1 MNKIQTNQ
9 LRMHLNV
16 QTALDSN
23 SLLWN
28 AIPILVTAKN
38 EHDELI
44 QRIREVN
51 EKTNADSTSIT
62 EDKQKKLDALSD
74 KGVVLAGILYA
85 YASYS
90 DNAKL
95 MGKVKLTRSDIRN
108 ARETDVEKLVQPVI
122 DEARANLPELA
133 DFMLTEEMIVETETT
148 LDDFKAM
155 IGQPRTIRNQAFAA
169 MTLLDDLFSQI
180 NALVKDK
187 MDKLMIRFEIT
198 HPEFY
203 DEYKRARTI
212 VD

>member
-1 MNKIQTNQ
+1 M
-9 LRMHLNV
+9 
-16 QTALDSN
+16 
-23 SLLWN
+23 
-28 AIPILVTAKN
+28 
-38 EHDELI
+38 
-44 QRIREVN
+44 
-51 EKTNADSTSIT
+51 
-62 EDKQKKLDALSD
+62 
-74 KGVVLAGILYA
+74 
-85 YASYS
+85 
-90 DNAKL
+90 
-95 MGKVKLTRSDIRN
+95 
-108 ARETDVEKLVQPVI
+108 EKLVQPVI

-169 MTLLDDLFSQI
+169 MTLLDDLFAQI

-198 HPEFY
+198 NPEFY

>member
-62 EDKQKKLDALSD
+62 EDKLKKLEALSD

-122 DEARANLPELA
+122 GEARAHLPELA

-169 MTLLDDLFSQI
+169 MTLLDDLFVQI

-203 DEYKRARTI
+203 DEYKRSRTI